1 MSAIPDP
8 KYRPGNFPKICACG
22 RKYMTAEEWKQLP
35 YAGIWPGTDDTT
47 GKKFG
52 PDLEMRNCHC
62 QSSIMVSIES

>member
-1 MSAIPDP
+1 
-8 KYRPGNFPKICACG
+8 
-22 RKYMTAEEWKQLP
+22 MTAEEWKQLP